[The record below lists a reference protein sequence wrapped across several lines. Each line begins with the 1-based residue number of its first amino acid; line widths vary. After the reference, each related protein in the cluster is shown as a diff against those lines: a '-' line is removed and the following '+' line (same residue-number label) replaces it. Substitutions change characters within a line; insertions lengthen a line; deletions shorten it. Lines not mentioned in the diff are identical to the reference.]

1 MEVPNI
7 KHCAID
13 LQRDSGYCWPMTKII
28 PDIPAQSPES
38 IAAHIK
44 TLELKRTQ
52 ALVEKNMA
60 VARALHAPEYQL
72 ITPGGKT
79 FTRESYLHAIES
91 GELNYAKWEAGPMQ
105 VRATERMAVV
115 RYQANLVFSSGNSI
129 RCWHTDTYECI
140 DGTWRAVW
148 SQATAYPAQNA
159 E

>member
-1 MEVPNI
+1 M
-7 KHCAID
+7 ID
-13 LQRDSGYCWPMTKII
+13 LRGDSTYRCPMSNTH
-28 PDIPAQSPES
+28 DGIPAQSPES
-38 IAAHIK
+38 IAAHVR
-44 TLELKRTQ
+44 TLEIKRTQ
-52 ALVEKNMA
+52 ALVAKDMV
-60 VARALHAPEYQL
+60 VARAMHAPEYQL
-72 ITPGGKT
+72 ITPAGKT